1 MPLKFFML
9 FLTFLVAEGAYVT
22 QNALA
27 QTAPTL
33 SSISASS
40 TPNGISAV
48 VTWTTEQPAT
58 SNVTYGVNT
67 FYGASTIPDTALV
80 TGHSMQLFGL
90 TPATTYHFFVE
101 SANASGTTA
110 TSSDQTFLTLGTS
123 TATSTGTTTATT
135 TATST
140 VTGSTTPIFSTVSAS
155 SSSDGTSGVVTWT
168 TDQPTTSEIVYGVN
182 TFYGAATTPDNTL
195 LTNHSMT
202 LFGLTPGTMYH
213 YFIQSSNASGTVA
226 TTSDQTFMTLGT
238 STATTTAT
246 STTPAPILSNIS
258 ATSTS
263 DGVGGTITWTTDQ
276 PATSEVLY
284 GLNTF
289 YGASTTL
296 NTGMVTEHSVNVSN
310 LVASSTYHF
319 KIMSTNASG
328 TVVTSSDQSFVT
340 LSGTGTPAVYSLAV
354 VSTGDGTGATISWST
369 ATTSNSQVLYGNSS
383 TYTSSTTPSVD
394 SVLNHSVTLSGLTP
408 NTTYHFQ
415 VVSSD
420 ASSTKV
426 TSPDQLFMTTVIQ
439 ATTTPAT
446 TTSPTPTSSGGSSG
460 GHRRSIVAGGI
471 YPLASG
477 SSIGFI
483 FTKNLYK
490 GISNND
496 VIALQNILRT
506 LGYFRYPVST
516 GYFGII
522 TFESVRAFQYAHKI
536 PTTGYFGPLTRAAIS
551 K

>member
-9 FLTFLVAEGAYVT
+9 FLTFLVAEGSYVT

-27 QTAPTL
+27 QTTPTL

-40 TPNGISAV
+40 TSGGTSGV
-48 VTWTTEQPAT
+48 VTWTTNEPAT
-58 SNVTYGVNT
+58 SKVTYGVNT
-67 FYGASTIPDTALV
+67 FYGASTTADPTLV
-80 TGHSMQLFGL
+80 SNHSVQLFGL
-90 TPATTYHFFVE
+90 SPNTTYHFFVE
-101 SANASGTTA
+101 SSNASGTTA
-110 TSSDQTFLTLGTS
+110 TSSDQTLLTLGTS

-140 VTGSTTPIFSTVSAS
+140 ENNSGTTTPVFSNISAS
-155 SSSDGTSGVVTWT
+155 STSDGTSGVVTWT
-168 TDQPTTSEIVYGVN
+168 TDQPTTSEIIYGVN

-238 STATTTAT
+238 STATTT
-246 STTPAPILSNIS
+246 PAPVLSNVN

-289 YGASTTL
+289 YGASTIL
-296 NTGMVTEHSVNVSN
+296 NTSLVTEHSVTVSN
-310 LVASSTYHF
+310 LIAGTTYHF
-319 KIMSTNASG
+319 QVMSTNASG
-328 TVVTSSDQSFVT
+328 TVATSSDQSFAT
-340 LSGTGTPAVYSLAV
+340 LSGTGTPAIYSLAV
-354 VSTGDGTGATISWST
+354 VSTGDGTGATVTWST
-369 ATTSNSQVLYGNSS
+369 ATTSNSQVLYGTTS
-383 TYTSSTTPSVD
+383 TYTASTTPSVD
-394 SVLNHSVTLSGLTP
+394 SALNHSVTLSGLTP

-420 ASSTKV
+420 ASSTTV
-426 TSPDQLFMTTVIQ
+426 TSLDQVFVTMITQ
-439 ATTTPAT
+439 ATTTQAAT
-446 TTSPTPTSSGGSSG
+446 ASPIKKSSGGSSG
-460 GHRRSIVAGGI
+460 GHRRNIVGI

-477 SSIGFI
+477 ASMGFV
-483 FTKNLYK
+483 FTKNLYR
-490 GISNND
+490 GISNSD
-496 VIALQNILRT
+496 VITLQDILRA

-516 GYFGII
+516 GYFGVI

-536 PTTGYFGPLTRAAIS
+536 PTTGYFGPLTREAIS